1 MKRIKCSE
9 KSLTLSDIVTK
20 SMLKS
25 LHLDSTVQTVSHNT
39 FQGSFLETHCVR
51 KLQYLSQVGFEENR
65 EIAPFF
71 PENDFL

>member
-51 KLQYLSQVGFEENR
+51 KLQYVSQVGFEENR